1 MSQSPTGP
9 GGTGQQPADP
19 NATVL
24 LPGGQPFQPAP
35 EQEQPL
41 PQQQHSQPQG
51 YDQQQY
57 PQQQQ
62 GYGQQQYP
70 PQQYHQQQYAQ
81 QQGYDQQQYGQQS
94 YAQQSYAQQH
104 GAAAYAGL
112 PAGRTP
118 VGGAAKAIAGLLL
131 LTAVVV
137 GIGSVTTWVEAGT
150 FTKTGL
156 DNADGVI
163 TLPLA
168 IIAAVFALVRLVGR
182 IPTTAAIAGLAVG
195 LLLTL
200 IGFVDVADIRD
211 LGVDVGYG
219 LWMVLAGGI
228 AMVLISIAGI
238 IKRR

>member
-1 MSQSPTGP
+1 MSQPPTGS
-9 GGTGQQPADP
+9 GRTGQQPADP

-24 LPGGQPFQPAP
+24 LPGGQPFQQQPP
-35 EQEQPL
+35 QQEQHP
-41 PQQQHSQPQG
+41 PQQNH
-51 YDQQQY
+51 
-57 PQQQQ
+57 
-62 GYGQQQYP
+62 GQQQYAAP
-70 PQQYHQQQYAQ
+70 Q
-81 QQGYDQQQYGQQS
+81 QQGYDPQQYGQQQYGQQ
-94 YAQQSYAQQH
+94 Y
-104 GAAAYAGL
+104 GAAAYTGQ
-112 PAGRTP
+112 PSGRTP

-137 GIGSVTTWVEAGT
+137 GIGSVTTWAVAGE
-150 FTKTGL
+150 FSKTGL

-168 IIAAVFALVRLVGR
+168 IIAAVFALIRMVGKL
-182 IPTTAAIAGLAVG
+182 PTTAAIVGLVVG

-200 IGFVDVADIRD
+200 IGFVDVADVRDRSD

-228 AMVLISIAGI
+228 AMVVVSIAGI

>member
-1 MSQSPTGP
+1 MSQPPTGS

-24 LPGGQPFQPAP
+24 LPGGQPFQQQAP
-35 EQEQPL
+35 QQEQHPAQQDYGQHEHA
-41 PQQQHSQPQG
+41 PQFPAQQDYG
-51 YDQQQY
+51 QQY
-57 PQQQQ
+57 AAPQQQ
-62 GYGQQQYP
+62 GYDH
-70 PQQYHQQQYAQ
+70 QQYHQQQYDQ
-81 QQGYDQQQYGQQS
+81 QQYSQQQYGQQQ
-94 YAQQSYAQQH
+94 Y
-104 GAAAYAGL
+104 GAAAYTGQ
-112 PAGRTP
+112 PTGRTP

-137 GIGSVTTWVEAGT
+137 GIGSATTWVEAGA

-156 DNADGVI
+156 DDSDGVI

-168 IIAAVFALVRLVGR
+168 IIAAVFALIRMVGKL
-182 IPTTAAIAGLAVG
+182 PTTAAIVGLVVG

-200 IGFVDVADIRD
+200 IGFVDVADVRDRSD

-228 AMVLISIAGI
+228 AMVVVSIAGI